1 MKYYRKEIMIK
12 KIPTLTL
19 ALLLS
24 ASAAQAVTLGGFSA
38 TGVTTAGAFDLP
50 AGSSTYL
57 IVDGGDGFDFL
68 SVGDMAAGL
77 SFTNG
82 SVVTGTNDY
91 VFAYNASQAF
101 GAGASV
107 ISGNTTFSLTD
118 NAGLSGNAFALVYW
132 DSETTASVTS
142 AAGKAFGFHTDAS
155 WVVPT
160 SESANE
166 TFGGGGIFAGLSGIT
181 TSGTVVPEPCTYAAL
196 AGLLALGYVMVRRRG
211 A

>member
-1 MKYYRKEIMIK
+1 MTKKKYI
-12 KIPTLTL
+12 TL

-24 ASAAQAVTLGGFSA
+24 ASAVQAVTFGGFSA
-38 TGVTTAGAFDLP
+38 QAVTTAGAADLP

-68 SVGDMAAGL
+68 TAGDMAAGL

-91 VFAYNASQAF
+91 VFAYNASQNF
-101 GAGASV
+101 GPGVSV
-107 ISGNTTFSLTD
+107 IGGNTTFNLSDNTGLT
-118 NAGLSGNAFALVYW
+118 GNAFALVYW

-142 AAGKAFGFHTDAS
+142 SAGKAFGFHTHAS
-155 WVVPT
+155 WVVPA
-160 SESANE
+160 SEAANE
-166 TFGGGGIFAGLSGIT
+166 TFGGIFTTLAGIT
-181 TSGTVVPEPCTYAAL
+181 STGTVVPEPSTYAAL
-196 AGLLALGYVMVRRRG
+196 AGLCALSFVMVRRRR